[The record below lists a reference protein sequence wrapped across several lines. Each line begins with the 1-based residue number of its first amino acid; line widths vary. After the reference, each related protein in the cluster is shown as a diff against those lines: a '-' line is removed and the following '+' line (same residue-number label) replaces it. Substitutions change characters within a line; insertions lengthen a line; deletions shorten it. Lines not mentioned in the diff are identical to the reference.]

1 MNQTQDFFIEG
12 TCLLPSKAIESPE
25 FLFQHLVLPISSTIN
40 ESELEK
46 LADIHQV
53 DFISQVEE
61 GTINFIHVSYT
72 SQLTSIKEIG
82 LIASSESSDL
92 GVGVYLIEE
101 DDVEGTEN
109 LLTYVETLMQEEDI
123 LIVKGTYQG
132 RYIRCLYGEGHEGY
146 IVVKETISPSLIEDW
161 SEKTQD
167 DIWFTGFDI

>member
-25 FLFQHLVLPISSTIN
+25 FLFQHLVLSISSAID

-46 LADIHQV
+46 LADIHRV

-61 GTINFIHVSYT
+61 GTINFIHVSYP
-72 SQLTSIKEIG
+72 SQLKSIKERG

-109 LLTYVETLMQEEDI
+109 LLTYVETLMQEEI
-123 LIVKGTYQG
+123 LIIKGTYQG
-132 RYIRCLYGEGHEGY
+132 EYMRCIYGESHEGY
-146 IVVKETISPSLIEDW
+146 IVVKETVLPNNIEDW
-161 SEKTQD
+161 SKKTQE
-167 DIWFTGFDI
+167 DIWFSGFDI